1 MFFSHHSSFKWLT
14 LKLTGPKPTLIVTI
28 YRPPKSSPVFLNEF
42 SPRLTALCA
51 MSPTA
56 IGLLSSIIFIF
67 TLTPCLELLPTT
79 SRHSWTVLASCN
91 MLTSHLTTR
100 IIYWTWS
107 AALTSLPPILMST
120 IPLFWSQSCSFKILS
135 LHKVKQKWTISQLT
149 WWIITTLLC
158 PVHPNPLKTCSVS
171 LTHSVLSFMPKPRHL
186 NTIGHQLE
194 SLYKKT
200 GLIMHDLI
208 NTHQQPRGNFFFL
221 SN

>member
-1 MFFSHHSSFKWLT
+1 MASVSHHSSFKWLT
-14 LKLTGPKPTLIVTI
+14 LKLTGPKSTPIITI
-28 YRPPKSSPVFLNEF
+28 YRPPKSSSVFLNEF
-42 SPRLTALCA
+42 SPLLTALCA

-79 SRHSWTVLASCN
+79 SHHSWAVLASSN

-107 AALTSLPPILMST
+107 AALTSLPPILMPT
-120 IPLFWSQSCSFKILS
+120 IPFFWSQNCSFKILS
-135 LHKVKQKWTISQLT
+135 LHKVKQKWPISQLT
-149 WWIITTLLC
+149 WWIITTTLLC
-158 PVHPNPLKTCSVS
+158 PFHPYPLKTCSVS
-171 LTHSVLSFMPKPRHL
+171 FTHSVLSFMPKPCHL

-200 GLIMHDLI
+200 GLTMHLI
-208 NTHQQPRGNFFFL
+208 NSHRAIFFFFL